1 MLLVIDTNIIVR
13 TIKSG
18 IKQDQNGNLIYSK
31 AYRLMADVFNG
42 KHRMVVSKE
51 IYAEYEDVLHRP
63 YLQLDALK
71 VEKFL
76 AFIKATAVWIEP
88 LPTTH
93 SQVEMVDEDD
103 RVFFDVAKCL
113 NIKLVTDNLKHYPVH
128 ELRTKLDE
136 LY

>member
-1 MLLVIDTNIIVR
+1 MLLVIDTNIIVSA
-13 TIKSG
+13 IKSG
-18 IKQDQNGNLIYSK
+18 IKQDQDGNLIYTK

-51 IYAEYEDVLHRP
+51 IFAEYEDVLHRP
-63 YLQLDALK
+63 RLQLDALK

-76 AFIKATAVWIEP
+76 AFIKLTAVWIEP
-88 LPTTH
+88 VPTTL
-93 SQVEMVDEDD
+93 SQLAMIDEDD
-103 RVFFDVAKCL
+103 RVFFDAAKCL
-113 NIKLVTDNLKHYPVH
+113 NIKLITNNLKHYPVH